1 MQRDRLCYAVHDE
14 IAKDVAALRAGL
26 FHTATLERDLG
37 VFGHVE
43 KFRVAQVIVP
53 LLDSG
58 VDTAHLN
65 SG

>member
-1 MQRDRLCYAVHDE
+1 MQRDRLCHAVHRE
-14 IAKDVAALRAGL
+14 VAEDVAALRAGL
-26 FHTATLERDLG
+26 FHTAALERYLR

-43 KFRVAQVIVP
+43 KFRAAQVIVP

>member
-26 FHTATLERDLG
+26 FHTATLERDLR
-37 VFGHVE
+37 VFANIE
-43 KFRVAQVIVP
+43 KFRAAQVIVP

-58 VDTAHLN
+58 IDAAHLD

>member
-1 MQRDRLCYAVHDE
+1 MQRDRLCYAMHGE
-14 IAKDVAALRAGL
+14 IAEDVAVLRAGL
-26 FHTATLERDLG
+26 FHTAALERYLR

-43 KFRVAQVIVP
+43 KFRAAQVIVP

-58 VDTAHLN
+58 VDTTHLN